1 MKIQKDSIYLAV
13 IILLIA
19 LCGQFYY
26 SYRYL
31 PTHDVAVYYNQDQK
45 LNDQIIDT
53 IKEADQFVYFS
64 VYTFTRQDIKDALL
78 GAKYRGLKVVG
89 LTDGTQLTQASGQK
103 EIIKALKEAG
113 IPVYEQH
120 HDGIMHLKVLVT
132 EKTYASG
139 SYNWTTSAT
148 NINDEVLEVGHYE
161 PVRARY
167 QAILEELFKKYQDYP
182 ALQSLLPNWPGLE
195 PV

>member
-132 EKTYASG
+132 EKAYASG

-182 ALQSLLPNWPGLE
+182 ALQSLRLHWPRPKL
-195 PV
+195 V